1 MEHHESLHLIVV
13 SPETTLF
20 DGKVQIV
27 SLPGEMGA
35 FSVLFGHAPLIS
47 SLVAGEIR
55 YREADEPE
63 KSIGLTG
70 GFVEVRDNVVSVCVE
85 I

>member
-13 SPETTLF
+13 SPEATLF

-27 SLPGEMGA
+27 TLPGEMGS

-63 KSIGLTG
+63 KSIGMSG
-70 GFVEVRDNVVSVCVE
+70 GFVEIRDNVVSACVE